1 MANSV
6 KYKIYSEIR
15 TSSLGVRRNCG
26 TDILTFW
33 SHTFHAK
40 IGAFIPSYI
49 CFSPHLKAATVSY
62 YAVHLVD
69 ASDILGIITAVECDL
84 ESYYYAVECDLE
96 SYCLSFCPFNF
107 IASFTFHPSENEI
120 KIDRSYQTGA

>member
-15 TSSLGVRRNCG
+15 TSSLGVRRHSD

-40 IGAFIPSYI
+40 IGAFIPSYL
-49 CFSPHLKAATVSY
+49 CFSPHLRAPTVCY
-62 YAVHLVD
+62 YAVHLVE
-69 ASDILGIITAVECDL
+69 ASDILGITTTAKLQFSDK
-84 ESYYYAVECDLE
+84 S
-96 SYCLSFCPFNF
+96 
-107 IASFTFHPSENEI
+107 T
-120 KIDRSYQTGA
+120 